1 MKTGAFAAAALAAG
15 LWVAGAA
22 WGQSSAMPAASAP
35 IPFRTDPTSLADLS
49 WRVGLALVAC
59 TAVAVVVLVW
69 IRRRFP
75 ALAVD
80 AAEGRLRVIDTRRL
94 DTRRSLVVVRWGGDE
109 LLLGLSESGLN
120 LLAQRPAVSPPS
132 DRPGAAG

>member
-1 MKTGAFAAAALAAG
+1 MKTGSFAAAAVAAG
-15 LWVAGAA
+15 LLVAGVA
-22 WGQSSAMPAASAP
+22 WGQSAAIPAASAA

-49 WRVGLALVAC
+49 WRVGLALMAC
-59 TAVAVVVLVW
+59 TAVAVVVLVL

-75 ALAVD
+75 ALSVD

-120 LLAQRPAVSPPS
+120 LLAQRPASSPPS
-132 DRPGAAG
+132 DRPGAAE